1 MLVSALTILP
11 PILLLIYVY
20 RKDRIN
26 KEPIKLL
33 LLLFALGCLSAI
45 PVYYVET
52 YLSLIL
58 YGNVHNYTLFNL
70 IDAFICAAL
79 VEESSKYLITKKV
92 IWNHEAFDST
102 FDGMVYCA
110 FESMGFA
117 MAENIVYLFRYGF
130 SAVLS
135 RAVTSIPG
143 HFSFSVMM
151 GIFLSRAKFSRR
163 KQETERIQYLD
174 SRHSL
179 FYALLVPVL
188 YHGLYDFCLMQGSN
202 VLLILFNVIV
212 LSLYFV
218 ILKVI
223 GKESREDRLF

>member
-33 LLLFALGCLSAI
+33 LFLFVLGCLSSI
-45 PVYYVET
+45 PIYYIET
-52 YLSLIL
+52 YLNLVL

-79 VEESSKYLITKKV
+79 VEESGKYLITKKV

-102 FDGMVYCA
+102 FDGMVYCV

-163 KQETERIQYLD
+163 RQETERVQYLD
-174 SRHSL
+174 SKRSL

-202 VLLILFNVIV
+202 VLLIVFNVIV

-223 GKESREDRLF
+223 GKESKEDQLF